1 MQTVT
6 TSFSSTVL
14 VVDDEPVVLDLFK
27 RVLGSRG
34 MDVRTAKSAEEA
46 LALIDGEGFGCMLTD
61 KNLPGLDGMELIRRV
76 RQAQPYCACIVMTAY
91 ASTASAVEAL
101 RLGAVDYLEKPFDD
115 MDRVAARVDDAL
127 KAMKDEYDRQVLLAR
142 LRAVQG
148 GESQNDAP
156 DDGTIVEPPI
166 EPGQATPV
174 EILETRVHH
183 ATADLRR
190 RSLHLL
196 SRLVATKAAGREV
209 LLSAESLLDDVRQMR
224 GGGSG
229 PSTEL
234 EEIEQK
240 LQEHLRLAR
249 HAQSR

>member
-6 TSFSSTVL
+6 TSFSPTVL
-14 VVDDEPVVLDLFK
+14 VVDDEPVVLDLFE

-34 MDVRTAKSAEEA
+34 MAVRTAKNAEEA
-46 LALIDGEGFGCMLTD
+46 LALIDREGFGCMLTD

-76 RQAQPYCACIVMTAY
+76 RQVQPYCACIVMTAY

-127 KAMKDEYDRQVLLAR
+127 KAMKDECERQVLLAR

-148 GESQNDAP
+148 SESQNDAP
-156 DDGTIVEPPI
+156 DDGTVVEPAI
-166 EPGQATPV
+166 EPGKATPF
-174 EILETRVHH
+174 EILEARVHH

-209 LLSAESLLDDVRQMR
+209 LLSAEALLDEVRQMR
-224 GGGSG
+224 GAAGA
-229 PSTEL
+229 PAAEL
-234 EEIEQK
+234 EQIEQK
-240 LQEHLRLAR
+240 LQEHLQLAR
-249 HAQSR
+249 IAQSR

>member
-6 TSFSSTVL
+6 TSFSSAVL
-14 VVDDEPVVLDLFK
+14 VVDDEAVVLDLFK

-34 MDVRTAKSAEEA
+34 MAVRTARNAEEA
-46 LALIDGEGFGCMLTD
+46 FALIDREGFGCMLTD
-61 KNLPGLDGMELIRRV
+61 KNLPGVDGIELVRRM
-76 RQAQPYCACIVMTAY
+76 RQVQPYCACIIMTAY

-115 MDRVAARVDDAL
+115 MDRIAARVDDAL
-127 KAMKDEYDRQVLLAR
+127 KAMKDEYERQVLLAK

-148 GESQNDAP
+148 GEPQNDTP
-156 DDGTIVEPPI
+156 EDSTIVEPAI
-166 EPGQATPV
+166 DPGRVTPV
-174 EILETRVHH
+174 EFLETRVHH

-209 LLSAESLLDDVRQMR
+209 LLSAEALLDQVRQMR
-224 GGGSG
+224 GGGE
-229 PSTEL
+229 PSAEL
-234 EEIEQK
+234 EQIEQK
-240 LQEHLRLAR
+240 LQEHLQLAR